1 MQSHKILRWGNSLA
15 VRLPMAF
22 AKSARLAEG
31 NRVTMTVKDRKIVIE
46 PARDREPRLAR
57 LVKGITPDNRHQEI
71 ATGGP
76 VGNEVW

>member
-1 MQSHKILRWGNSLA
+1 MQSQKILRWGNSLA

-22 AKSARLAEG
+22 ARRARLAEG
-31 NRVTMTVKDRKIVIE
+31 NRVKMTVKDRKIVIE
-46 PARDREPRLAR
+46 PAREREPRLAQ
-57 LVKGITPDNRHQEI
+57 LLKDITPSNRHKEI

>member
-1 MQSHKILRWGNSLA
+1 MQSQKILRWGNSLA

-31 NRVTMTVKDRKIVIE
+31 NRVKMTVKDRKIVIE
-46 PARDREPRLAR
+46 PAREREPRLAQ
-57 LVKGITPDNRHQEI
+57 LVKDITPNNRHQEI